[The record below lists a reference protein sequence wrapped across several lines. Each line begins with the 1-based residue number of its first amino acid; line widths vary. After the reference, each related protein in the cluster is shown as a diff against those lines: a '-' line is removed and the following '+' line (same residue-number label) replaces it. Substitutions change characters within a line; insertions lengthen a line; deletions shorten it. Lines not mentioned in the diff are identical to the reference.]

1 MGAESYFTI
10 TFSEITKIVRK
21 RTRLS
26 FSPFTQTPQLHEIW
40 NKRLKETN
48 EEMQV
53 EEESEAIQL
62 FNLNKEENNMV
73 GGETNSVNSSL
84 AGTEISVKIKKFYD
98 QSMNKVKN
106 KSLVSDPYLNKTTLA
121 IVIFMI
127 VSIFLSSLQSYL
139 FNQNQASF
147 SLNLSTYS
155 AISNNIIQI

>member
-1 MGAESYFTI
+1 MGTESYFTI
-10 TFSEITKIVRK
+10 TFLEISKIVRK

-26 FSPFTQTPQLHEIW
+26 FSPYTQTPQLHEIW
-40 NKRLKETN
+40 NKRLKETK
-48 EEMQV
+48 EEIQV

-62 FNLNKEENNMV
+62 FNLNKDENNMV

-121 IVIFMI
+121 IVLFMLF
-127 VSIFLSSLQSYL
+127 SIFLSSLQSHL
-139 FNQNQASF
+139 FNQNQSSF
-147 SLNLSTYS
+147 Y
-155 AISNNIIQI
+155 